1 MDAEILLISITLI
14 VCAFFIAMIRL
25 VLRCADETDE
35 IDYIGLAQV
44 ANEEKK
50 EEAV

>member
-14 VCAFFIAMIRL
+14 VCAFFIVLIRL
-25 VLRCADETDE
+25 ILRCADETE
-35 IDYIGLAQV
+35 ALDYVGLSQV
-44 ANEEKK
+44 VNEEK